1 LTISKKLRVEVFKR
15 DGFRCVYCG
24 RTPPEIV
31 LEVIRVEP
39 VSIGEKEDINNL
51 VTSCSDCTKGKDD
64 SSNNNVIPIK
74 INENLKI
81 IKEKEEQIREYR
93 KFIHKVEKR
102 IQKDIDEIEKVFS
115 DTYENTTFTEK
126 FKRNTIRRFLEHLP
140 LHEIL
145 DAMNIACS
153 RIYDNPESTVKY
165 FCGICWNKINGIK
178 PEKQIP
184 KIWKELSN
192 YYSRGSGYYR
202 PSDIELIKDLDQ
214 NSIKEVMAKAL
225 TGERQDSYWNHFME
239 LIESHY
245 N

>member
-1 LTISKKLRVEVFKR
+1 LTISKKLRVEIFKR

-31 LEVIRVEP
+31 LEVIHIES
-39 VSIGEKEDINNL
+39 VSKGEKEDINNL
-51 VTSCSDCTKGKDD
+51 VTSCSGCTKGKDD
-64 SSNNNVIPIK
+64 SSNNNVIPTK
-74 INENLKI
+74 INENLKV

-115 DTYENTTFTEK
+115 DTYEN
-126 FKRNTIRRFLEHLP
+126 NLP

-145 DAMNIACS
+145 DAMDIACS

-165 FCGICWNKINGIK
+165 FCGICWNKINGTK

-184 KIWKELSN
+184 KTWKELSN
-192 YYSRGSGYYR
+192 YYNRGSGYYKQ
-202 PSDIELIKDLDQ
+202 SDIELLKDLDQ
-214 NSIKEVMAKAL
+214 NSIKEIMAEAL
-225 TGERQDSYWNHFME
+225 SGERQDSYWNHFME
-239 LIESHY
+239 LIRDK
-245 N
+245 

>member
-1 LTISKKLRVEVFKR
+1 MSKKLRDEVFKR
-15 DGFRCVYCG
+15 DGFRYVYCG

-31 LEVIRVEP
+31 LEVIHIEP
-39 VSIGEKEDINNL
+39 ASKRRKEDINNL
-51 VTSCSDCTKGKDD
+51 VTSCSDCNGGDD
-64 SSNNNVIPIK
+64 NSSIDNKISIK
-74 INENLKI
+74 INENLKV

-115 DTYENTTFTEK
+115 DIYEDTTSTEK
-126 FKRNTIRRFLEHLP
+126 FKRTTIRRFLEHLP

-145 DAMNIACS
+145 EAINIACS
-153 RIYDNPESTVKY
+153 RIYDNPGSTIKY

-202 PSDIELIKDLDQ
+202 PSDIEFIKHLDQ
-214 NSIKEVMAKAL
+214 SLIKEVMAEAL
-225 TGERQDSYWNHFME
+225 MGERQDNYWNYFME

-245 N
+245 D

>member
-1 LTISKKLRVEVFKR
+1 MTISKKLTVEVFKR
-15 DGFRCVYCG
+15 DGFRCLYCG

-31 LEVIRVEP
+31 LEVIHIEP

-51 VTSCSDCTKGKDD
+51 FTSCSDCNKGKDD
-64 SSNNNVIPIK
+64 SNNNVIPIK
-74 INENLKI
+74 INENLKVM
-81 IKEKEEQIREYR
+81 KEKEEQIREYR

-115 DTYENTTFTEK
+115 NTYENTTFTEK

-145 DAMNIACS
+145 GAMNIACS
-153 RIYDNPESTVKY
+153 RIYDSPESTVKY

-214 NSIKEVMAKAL
+214 NSIKEIMAEAL
-225 TGERQDSYWNHFME
+225 MGERQDSYWNHFME
-239 LIESHY
+239 LIESHH